1 MTALQEEDTL
11 EEMWRIKR
19 EIGEEYPT
27 WESFAAGIM
36 AFQEE
41 ERKRGVKFVR
51 LPSNR
56 IPEREES
63 SPLFVAEPGV
73 EYDPRPPAPSPAP

>member
-1 MTALQEEDTL
+1 MTALQKEDTL

-51 LPSNR
+51 IPSKQ
-56 IPEREES
+56 IPESDEAT
-63 SPLFVAEPGV
+63 PLVVADAGS
-73 EYDPRPPAPSPAP
+73 EYDAPAPSQV